1 MSNDF
6 PSTGPTGGLPGGPQ
20 GPPQSWGTPPP
31 AGAPMPPQGPAP
43 EYLTQGGG
51 APLPPPSAAP
61 RRGNGRRIALIG
73 GAVVGL
79 GALGAAA
86 TWAFVTLSGGG
97 PQPDEALPDTTLAY
111 LSVDLDPSASQKI
124 EAIKMLKK
132 FPGFNDQVKI
142 ESGDD
147 LRRTVFDVAQDASP
161 CANLDYDEDIAP
173 WIGDRAA
180 VAAVMVDDKPTPV
193 VALQVTD
200 AKAADA
206 GLAKL
211 AHCSATGDADE
222 AGETTD
228 LGWNIT
234 GDYAVLAEDDATADS
249 VAKAAAATSLADDPA
264 YTQWTEAV
272 GDRGIMS
279 MYASPQIGELA
290 ANALDGLGN
299 DFGMSDGLVPSAS
312 VEQSSLHADDSTDA
326 ATEMLKDFK
335 GMAATLRFSDG
346 SLEMEWVGDPGKS
359 FELYGNGAG
368 TDVIS
373 TLPADTAAAFGVQF
387 ADGWFTTFLDQ
398 VVPQMG
404 DGTTVDDVMSQL
416 ESATGL
422 ALPEDIETLTGDSMV
437 MALGSDFDVNTL
449 EQTTDG
455 SGVPVGMKIHGD
467 PAGIESVL
475 DKLRGQ
481 LPTEAAD
488 ILTSDSAGEFV
499 AIAPDASYRAALLE
513 DGGLGD
519 TATFKEILPN
529 ANKAVGLLYV
539 DFDANDWLVQL
550 AGDDQEIADNLEP
563 LSGLGL
569 TAWVE
574 GDASHAMLRLT
585 TD

>member
-1 MSNDF
+1 M
-6 PSTGPTGGLPGGPQ
+6 PAPA
-20 GPPQSWGTPPP
+20 PP
-31 AGAPMPPQGPAP
+31 P
-43 EYLTQGGG
+43 EYLTPGGG
-51 APLPPPSAAP
+51 APLPPAAAP
-61 RRGNGRRIALIG
+61 RRGSGRRIALIG

-124 EAIKMLKK
+124 EAIKMVKK
-132 FPGFNDQVKI
+132 FPGFNDQVEI

-147 LRRTVFDVAQDASP
+147 LRRKVFDLAQDESP
-161 CANLDYDEDIAP
+161 CANLDYDKDIAP
-173 WIGDRAA
+173 WIGDRVA
-180 VAAVMVDDKPTPV
+180 VAAVMVDDKPAPV
-193 VALQVTD
+193 VAIQVTD

-234 GDYAVLAEDDATADS
+234 GDYAVLAEDDATADT
-249 VAKAAAATSLADDPA
+249 VAKAAATASLADDPT
-264 YTQWTEAV
+264 YTKWTEAV

-279 MYASPQIGELA
+279 MYASPQVGELA
-290 ANALDGLGN
+290 ADALDNLGN
-299 DFGMSDGLVPSAS
+299 DFGMTDGLVPSAS

-335 GMAATLRFSDG
+335 GMAATLRFSGG
-346 SLEMEWVGDPGKS
+346 SLEMEWVGDPGNS
-359 FELYGNGAG
+359 FEVYGNGSG

-404 DGTTVDDVMSQL
+404 DGTTVDDVMSQM

-422 ALPEDIETLTGDSMV
+422 ELPEDIETLTGDSMV
-437 MALGSDFDVNTL
+437 MALGSDFDINTL

-488 ILTSDSAGEFV
+488 ILASDSAGEFV
-499 AIAPDASYRAALLE
+499 AIAPDDSYRAALLE

-519 TATFKEILPN
+519 SATFKEILPN
-529 ANKAVGLLYV
+529 ADKAVGLLYV
-539 DFDANDWLVQL
+539 DFDANDWLVEL
-550 AGDDQEIADNLEP
+550 AGDDQEVADNLEP